1 MPGLGDGE
9 DGSNS
14 LRSSLHSAETGRKV
28 AALAGDD
35 NELVTRA
42 ESEEASAVCRPRA
55 RVAVVVH
62 RSLPSQL
69 EQAGAGRGDRG
80 AVARRVLRRLLE
92 HIRPSHKPCCGQQS
106 GELYSIVAGFLDHHF
121 SGVGLRISGHV
132 EAVRPIRLGLS
143 AAGKGDLLVVLADG
157 TPIRRDPVGDC
168 VREGKSVGAHGTL
181 NH

>member
-1 MPGLGDGE
+1 MPGLRDGE

-14 LRSSLHSAETGRKV
+14 LRSSLHGAETGGKV
-28 AALAGDD
+28 AALAGDHND
-35 NELVTRA
+35 LVTRA
-42 ESEEASAVCRPRA
+42 ESEDASAVCRPRA

-80 AVARRVLRRLLE
+80 AVALRVLRRLLE
-92 HIRPSHKPCCGQQS
+92 HIRPSDKPCCGQQS

-121 SGVGLRISGHV
+121 SGVGLRVSGHV

-143 AAGKGDLLVVLADG
+143 AAGKGDLLVVLAHG

-168 VREGKSVGAHGTL
+168 VRERKSVGAHGTL
-181 NH
+181 DH